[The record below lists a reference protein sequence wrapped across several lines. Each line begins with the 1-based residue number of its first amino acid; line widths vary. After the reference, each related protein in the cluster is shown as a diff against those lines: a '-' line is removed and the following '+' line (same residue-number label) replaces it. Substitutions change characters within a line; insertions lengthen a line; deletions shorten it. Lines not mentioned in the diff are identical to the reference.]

1 MPQSYVYRMVGMNFK
16 DFMNDS
22 VIPFDEKILKSLSI
36 VDQQRLMKARSFSS
50 KFTHDPDALPEEE
63 SAEKKEEA
71 MRRALV
77 SNC

>member
-1 MPQSYVYRMVGMNFK
+1 
-16 DFMNDS
+16 
-22 VIPFDEKILKSLSI
+22 
-36 VDQQRLMKARSFSS
+36 MKARSFSS